1 MKVNGKEYGLLYSVG
16 AMAELKEQC
25 PDKDLKNLR
34 QLLDTPEGGKQLL
47 CIMSRWHEK
56 AAAMQAR
63 LEGREYEEK
72 PLQAE
77 LLDFVPVQDFNE
89 MLAEAVDVM
98 FRDRQATVETQEPP
112 DNNRKKKEDP
122 AAASTS

>member
-1 MKVNGKEYGLLYSVG
+1 MKVNGKEYGLLYCVG

-25 PDKDLKNLR
+25 QDKDLKNLK

-47 CIMSRWHEK
+47 CIMSRWYEK
-56 AAAMQAR
+56 AEAMQAR

-72 PLQAE
+72 QLQAE
-77 LLDFVPVQDFNE
+77 LLDFVPVQEFNE

-98 FRDRQATVETQEPP
+98 FRDRQATVETEESGGK
-112 DNNRKKKEDP
+112 NRKKKEDP
-122 AAASTS
+122 EAASTS

>member
-1 MKVNGKEYGLLYSVG
+1 MKVFDKEYGLLYSVG

-25 PDKDLKNLR
+25 QDKDLKNLK

-56 AAAMQAR
+56 AEAMQAR

-72 PLQAE
+72 QLQAE
-77 LLDFVPVQDFNE
+77 LLDFVPVQDFND

-98 FRDRQATVETQEPP
+98 FRDRQATVETEEP
-112 DNNRKKKEDP
+112 DKNRKKKENP
-122 AAASTS
+122 EAASTS

>member
-1 MKVNGKEYGLLYSVG
+1 MKVFGKEYGLLYSVG

-25 PDKDLKNLR
+25 PDQDLKNLK

-56 AAAMQAR
+56 AEAMQAR
-63 LEGREYEEK
+63 IEGREYTEQ
-72 PLQAE
+72 PLQIE
-77 LLDFVPVQDFNE
+77 WLDFMPMQEFNE
-89 MLAEAVDVM
+89 AISEAVDVM
-98 FRDRQATVETQEPP
+98 FRDRQATVETEEP
-112 DNNRKKKEDP
+112 DKNRKKKEDP

>member
-25 PDKDLKNLR
+25 PDQDLKNLR

-56 AAAMQAR
+56 AEAFKAR
-63 LEGREYEEK
+63 LEGREYTEQ

-77 LLDFVPVQDFNE
+77 LLDFVPVQEFNE
-89 MLAEAVDVM
+89 MLAEAVEVM
-98 FRDRQATVETQEPP
+98 FRDRQATVETEEP
-112 DNNRKKKEDP
+112 DKNRKKKEDP
-122 AAASTS
+122 EAASTS

>member
-1 MKVNGKEYGLLYSVG
+1 MKVNGKEYGLLYCVG

-25 PDKDLKNLR
+25 PDRDLNNLR

-56 AAAMQAR
+56 AEAMQAR
-63 LEGREYEEK
+63 LEGREYTEQ

-89 MLAEAVDVM
+89 MMAEAVDVM
-98 FRDRQATVETQEPP
+98 FRDRQATVETEEP
-112 DNNRKKKEDP
+112 DKNRKKKEDP
-122 AAASTS
+122 EAASTS

>member
-1 MKVNGKEYGLLYSVG
+1 MKIFGHEYGLIYSVG
-16 AMAELKEQC
+16 AMGELKEQC

-98 FRDRQATVETQEPP
+98 FRDRQATVETEEP
-112 DNNRKKKEDP
+112 DKNRKKKEDP
-122 AAASTS
+122 EAASTS

>member
-25 PDKDLKNLR
+25 PDQDLKNLR

-56 AAAMQAR
+56 AEAFKAR
-63 LEGREYEEK
+63 LEGREYTEQ

-77 LLDFVPVQDFNE
+77 LLDFVPVQEFNE

-98 FRDRQATVETQEPP
+98 FRDRQATVETEEP
-112 DNNRKKKEDP
+112 DKNRKKKEDP
-122 AAASTS
+122 EAASTS

>member
-1 MKVNGKEYGLLYSVG
+1 MKVNGQEYGLLYSVG

-25 PDKDLKNLR
+25 PDQDLKNLR

-56 AAAMQAR
+56 AEAFKAR
-63 LEGREYEEK
+63 LEGREYTEQ

-77 LLDFVPVQDFNE
+77 LLDFVPVQEFNE

-98 FRDRQATVETQEPP
+98 FRDRQATVETEEP
-112 DNNRKKKEDP
+112 DKNRKKKEDP
-122 AAASTS
+122 EAASTS

>member
-1 MKVNGKEYGLLYSVG
+1 MKVNGKEYGLLYCVG

-25 PDKDLKNLR
+25 PNQDLKNLR

-63 LEGREYEEK
+63 LEGREYTEQ
-72 PLQAE
+72 PLPAE

-89 MLAEAVDVM
+89 MLSEAVDVM
-98 FRDRQATVETQEPP
+98 FRDRQATVETEEP
-112 DNNRKKKEDP
+112 DKNRKKKEDP
-122 AAASTS
+122 EAASTS

>member
-1 MKVNGKEYGLLYSVG
+1 MKVNGKEYGLLYCVG

-25 PDKDLKNLR
+25 PNQDLKNLR

-56 AAAMQAR
+56 AEAFKAR
-63 LEGREYEEK
+63 LEGREYTEQ

-77 LLDFVPVQDFNE
+77 LLDFVPVQEFNE

-98 FRDRQATVETQEPP
+98 FRDRQATVETEEP
-112 DNNRKKKEDP
+112 DKNRKKKEDP
-122 AAASTS
+122 EAASTS

>member
-1 MKVNGKEYGLLYSVG
+1 
-16 AMAELKEQC
+16 MAELKEQC
-25 PDKDLKNLR
+25 PDKDLKNLP

-56 AAAMQAR
+56 AEAMQAR

-72 PLQAE
+72 QLQAE
-77 LLDFVPVQDFNE
+77 LLDFVPVQEFNE

-98 FRDRQATVETQEPP
+98 FCDRQATIETEEP
-112 DNNRKKKEDP
+112 DKNRKKKEDP
-122 AAASTS
+122 EAASTS

>member
-1 MKVNGKEYGLLYSVG
+1 MKVFDKEYGLLYSVG

-25 PDKDLKNLR
+25 QDKDLKNLK

-98 FRDRQATVETQEPP
+98 FRDRQATVETEEP
-112 DNNRKKKEDP
+112 DKNRKKKEDP
-122 AAASTS
+122 EAASTS

>member
-1 MKVNGKEYGLLYSVG
+1 MKVNGKKYGLLYSVG

-47 CIMSRWHEK
+47 CVMSRWYEK
-56 AAAMQAR
+56 AEAFKAR
-63 LEGREYEEK
+63 LEGREYTEQ
-72 PLQAE
+72 PIQAE
-77 LLDFVPVQDFNE
+77 LLDFVPVQEFNE

-98 FRDRQATVETQEPP
+98 FRDRQATVETEEPEK
-112 DNNRKKKEDP
+112 NRKKKEDP
-122 AAASTS
+122 EAASTS